1 MIQFAIGGSIK
12 VVTIDYRQFDI
23 SIAGENEILRMIEFD
38 VCEVELRLIYRYFN
52 ILEMIE
58 LAILLSI
65 NIDILERIQFT
76 IGRRGISRKIIIV
89 DIYCKLKF

>member
-58 LAILLSI
+58 LVT
-65 NIDILERIQFT
+65 IDIAIDKYRYFGEDPIYDWKT
-76 IGRRGISRKIIIV
+76 WDIEKNYYRR
-89 DIYCKLKF
+89 YLL

>member
-58 LAILLSI
+58 LAT
-65 NIDILERIQFT
+65 IDIAIDKYRYFGEDPIYDWKT
-76 IGRRGISRKIIIV
+76 WDIEKNYYRR
-89 DIYCKLKF
+89 YLL